1 MITYMYMF
9 IYACIGHVQ
18 FHHRAISEYNISVTV
33 LNKMVF
39 IVTSGD
45 IVYAGMLYYQRIEA
59 YHWKSM
65 YTVVRN
71 LEVLIQV
78 YLLKFVHLIKLH

>member
-1 MITYMYMF
+1 MYMF

-18 FHHRAISEYNISVTV
+18 VNHRAISEYSNYFCHCILT
-33 LNKMVF
+33 KMWYF
-39 IVTSGD
+39 IATSGD
-45 IVYAGMLYYQRIEA
+45 IVYAGMLYHERIEA

-65 YTVVRN
+65 YTVVKN

-78 YLLKFVHLIKLH
+78 YLLNSVHLIKLH